1 MPINWRNAMKMA
13 KARRQRHRNPVDPNE
28 KLPFEESQH
37 YADALP
43 EEAIMMS
50 QRGKAKGYDDFWWGP
65 DFRGNLPAIVEISEK
80 GVQWLI
86 LNDAEKAWL
95 AEVENEPTRQQARR
109 EMIHNWNWTSWEDLL
124 PINREFLLSLM
135 WIPVDPYNAMEILA
149 RAAR

>member
-1 MPINWRNAMKMA
+1 MPINWNKLL
-13 KARRQRHRNPVDPNE
+13 RQRKAKRSDRCFDGPDG

-43 EEAIMMS
+43 DEAIMMS
-50 QRGKAKGYDDFWWGP
+50 QRGRAKGYETHWWGDKTP
-65 DFRGNLPAIVEISEK
+65 GDLPAIVEVTEK
-80 GVQWLI
+80 GVQFMA

-95 AEVENEPTRQQARR
+95 AEVENEPQRHQARR
-109 EMIHNWNWTSWEDLL
+109 EMIRNWNWTSWEDLL
-124 PINREFLLSLM
+124 PINHEFLLSLL